1 MDGPMTYM
9 VGLWGDFKFNDFSG
23 DQVGVH
29 QDKASAAPHWVQVLQ
44 NNAGAMK
51 GTIANTDENANTVA
65 IANTKANT
73 IEKQMHVQGGVGI
86 PAIKWCGS
94 EGKLF

>member
-1 MDGPMTYM
+1 
-9 VGLWGDFKFNDFSG
+9 
-23 DQVGVH
+23 
-29 QDKASAAPHWVQVLQ
+29 
-44 NNAGAMK
+44 MK
-51 GTIANTDENANTVA
+51 GTTANTNENPNTVV
-65 IANTKANT
+65 IANTKSNT

>member
-1 MDGPMTYM
+1 
-9 VGLWGDFKFNDFSG
+9 
-23 DQVGVH
+23 
-29 QDKASAAPHWVQVLQ
+29 
-44 NNAGAMK
+44 MK

-65 IANTKANT
+65 IANTKSNT
-73 IEKQMHVQGGVGI
+73 IKKQMHVQGGVGI

>member
-1 MDGPMTYM
+1 
-9 VGLWGDFKFNDFSG
+9 
-23 DQVGVH
+23 
-29 QDKASAAPHWVQVLQ
+29 
-44 NNAGAMK
+44 MK
-51 GTIANTDENANTVA
+51 GTTANTNENANTVA
-65 IANTKANT
+65 VANKKLNT

>member
-1 MDGPMTYM
+1 
-9 VGLWGDFKFNDFSG
+9 
-23 DQVGVH
+23 
-29 QDKASAAPHWVQVLQ
+29 
-44 NNAGAMK
+44 MK

-73 IEKQMHVQGGVGI
+73 IEKQMHIQGGVGI